1 MFQSIPREPLAAR
14 LRPREEDVRGPYF
27 RDQTAIIHSTS
38 FRRLKHKTQ
47 ALFAPENDH
56 VCTRIEHV
64 LHVATIA
71 TTVCRGLKRSG
82 WDDLEDDLAYAAGL
96 GHDLG
101 HTPFGH
107 SGERALGE
115 LEAVKALGGFRHE
128 IQSLRVVDC
137 LANGGAGLN
146 LTLGVRDAIL
156 CHDGEK
162 FEQYLSA
169 DPTPKD
175 PWEKLAQ
182 ARRPASTEGC
192 IVRFS
197 DKIAYLGRDL
207 EDALRSGMVTPLEVP
222 AKIARRLGHTNGSI
236 INALVIDLIE
246 NSLKQGK
253 LGFSDDC
260 FEEVTALRNFNYKYI
275 YSHPEILRYEK
286 YCKAMVQKLFEHFA
300 EGLDARGRDPQAWLQ
315 SDFAPDRAFGGYLQR
330 MMPRF
335 LDEKA
340 GNTRISVD
348 YVSGMTDNY
357 ALKCY
362 SALVLPAPLPSKDDE
377 LFYSFQPF

>member
-1 MFQSIPREPLAAR
+1 MTPTSSSREGLLQR

-82 WDDLEDDLAYAAGL
+82 WDWLEDDLAYAAGL

-101 HTPFGH
+101 HAPFGH
-107 SGERALGE
+107 SGERALNG
-115 LEAVKALGGFRHE
+115 LVKESLGGFRHE
-128 IQSLRVVDC
+128 IQSLRMVDK
-137 LANGGAGLN
+137 LANSGTGLN
-146 LTLGVRDAIL
+146 LTYGVRDAIL

-162 FEQYLSA
+162 FEQYL
-169 DPTPKD
+169 D
-175 PWEKLAQ
+175 
-182 ARRPASTEGC
+182 PASTLEDPWSKLRRSRQPASMEGC
-192 IVRFS
+192 VVRFS

-207 EDALRSGMVTPLEVP
+207 EDALRSGLVSPADVP
-222 AKIARRLGHTNGSI
+222 AQVARRLGHTNGAI

-246 NSLKQGK
+246 NSLRQGR
-253 LGFSDDC
+253 LGFSDGC
-260 FEEVTALRNFNYKYI
+260 FEEVTALRDFNYQRI
-275 YSHPEILRYEK
+275 YRHPEILRYEK
-286 YCKAMVQKLFEHFA
+286 YCTVMVESLYHYFA
-300 EGLDARGRDPQAWLQ
+300 EGLTTRGRDADQWLN
-315 SDFAPDRAFGGYLQR
+315 SGFAPDRAFGGYLER
-330 MMPRF
+330 MQPCF
-335 LDEKA
+335 DAENA
-340 GNTRISVD
+340 SDARISTD
-348 YVSGMTDNY
+348 YVAGMTDNY

-362 SALVLPAPLPSKDDE
+362 SALVLPEPLHSKEDE
-377 LFYSFQPF
+377 TFLLSGR